1 MVYSQ
6 GGNDMKVYT
15 RISLFFVLAVLVSGC
30 TTVSHT
36 MLGPGYPPAPESEVQ
51 VFTEEDELP
60 EHTRIALLHRSL
72 DMNDIARTNPGK
84 LVAMLRNKAGALGA
98 NGIVVAGVKDMGD
111 GVWVVSDTDRVR
123 MVADPAVK
131 GLESGSAIY
140 VDAIAIRVE

>member
-1 MVYSQ
+1 
-6 GGNDMKVYT
+6 MKVYT

-30 TTVSHT
+30 TTVSYT
-36 MLGPGYPPAPESEVQ
+36 LLGAGQGHPPVPESEVQ

-72 DMNDIARTNPGK
+72 DMKGIARTNPGK

-98 NGIVVAGVKDMGD
+98 NGIVVAGVKGMGD
-111 GVWVVSDTDRVR
+111 GVWVVNDTDRVR
-123 MVADPAVK
+123 MVADPAVT